1 VIEIPRALARQ
12 FKAVFRKAHPP
23 GTGRGSRPVVLVQAG
38 PDGVR
43 LRAQHAEVALEYHQP
58 EPRPDERLCLPGEA
72 LDDVEGRT
80 GEVAL
85 ERTGPEAVQARWD
98 DRGVPQVRSY
108 AVPDAEKLAAFPEV
122 PAAFTD
128 PGPGLLHALA
138 DAAGV
143 AARES
148 PRYALTRLQLRGA
161 GGKVVATDGRQLLV
175 QDGLTFPWTQ
185 DVLVPAISVFG
196 CRDLPPD
203 AAVTV
208 GRTDKHVGVRVGPW
222 TFLLA
227 IDAEGRF
234 PAAEQA
240 IPGRTAGATTA
251 RLAAADAA
259 FLAQALPRLPGGK
272 DVDEP
277 VTVDLNGHVAVRARE
292 GGAGRAT
299 ELVLSRSAVVG
310 PPVRFVTNRGYLA
323 RALRLGFAELLVV
336 RPDVPVLCRDA
347 RRTYLWMPLGKDGA
361 LPPGGD
367 VVRIT
372 PGGEAPAAPPMTER
386 SEPAMTRPPPNGHAS
401 DPPSNGHDRNPPPA
415 PAGRPAEERP
425 TNGTGLGGLIEEAQA
440 LQEALRAAHG
450 RAGRLLAA
458 LRRQRKQS
466 RLMASTL
473 ASLRQLQ
480 QLHPLDA

>member
-1 VIEIPRALARQ
+1 VITLPRALARQ
-12 FKAVFRKAHPP
+12 FKAVLRKAQPP
-23 GTGRGSRPVVLVQAG
+23 GAGRGSRPLVLMQAG
-38 PDGVR
+38 PDGLR

-58 EPRPDERLCLPGEA
+58 GPRPEERLCLPGEA

-80 GEVAL
+80 GAVAL
-85 ERTGPEAVQARWD
+85 EPTGPEAVQARWD

-108 AVPDAEKLAAFPEV
+108 ASAEADKLAAFPAP
-122 PAAFTD
+122 PAAFAD
-128 PGPGLLHALA
+128 PGPGLLHALE
-138 DAAGV
+138 DAVGV

-148 PRYALTRLQLRGA
+148 PRYAITRLQLRGA
-161 GGKVVATDGRQLLV
+161 AGKVVATDGHQLLV
-175 QDGLTFPWTQ
+175 QEGFAFPWTP
-185 DVLVPAISVFG
+185 DVLVPALSVFG

-203 AAVTV
+203 APVTV

-227 IDAEGRF
+227 IDADGRF

-251 RLAAADAA
+251 QLATEDAA

-272 DVDEP
+272 DEDAP
-277 VTVDLNGHVAVRARE
+277 VTLDLNGHVAVRARA
-292 GGAGRAT
+292 GGAGPVT
-299 ELVLSRSAVVG
+299 ELVLARSAVAG
-310 PPVRFVTNRGYLA
+310 PPVRFATNRGYLA

-336 RPDVPVLCRDA
+336 KPDVPVLCRDG
-347 RRTYLWMPLGKDGA
+347 RRTYLWMPLGKEGA
-361 LPPGGD
+361 LPPGDD

-372 PGGEAPAAPPMTER
+372 AGGEASPPPMTER
-386 SEPAMTRPPPNGHAS
+386 SEPAMTKPPPNGHANNP
-401 DPPSNGHDRNPPPA
+401 PPSGHDRNPPPA
-415 PAGRPAEERP
+415 PAATPAAEERP
-425 TNGTGLGGLIEEAQA
+425 TNGTGVGGLIEEARA
-440 LQEALRAAHG
+440 LQEALRDAHG